1 VYPTISVAID
11 NSPCSGYA
19 ESIALQVALPGRIP
33 VTGVHA
39 YTGRFHQARFQ
50 ALESHLPER
59 FRNEDA
65 LSHQRD
71 IHTVLIGR
79 GLELISLEYMKR
91 LGDACR
97 AGGIPFTEKIVDG
110 KNADVVIGAAGEGEL
125 MVMGAEGLGRVEG
138 APGLGSTT
146 RRTLRHGKSDL
157 LIAKKGGRIGS
168 ILAGV
173 DGSAGAFAMVGR
185 AAGLARSLGATL
197 TIAAAFDPGLHR
209 TVFGSLSATL
219 SKEAGDVF
227 QFSKQEEL
235 HNEIIDRSLA
245 DLYSHHL
252 EHAAGIA
259 REHGVEATTRLS
271 QGKPF
276 HVLCTLAQ
284 ELGSDLIMVGH
295 SGMHRSLYSDIGSNT
310 ERVAELAETNVLVVR
325 NHTETGASS
334 AGSGEKAAGVL
345 TDAPQAGPIRPALL
359 WSDDAKK
366 RLENVPGF
374 ARPMAI
380 MAIERYAIEHHITT
394 ITPEVMNAAREK
406 MGK

>member
-11 NSPCSGYA
+11 NSACSGFA
-19 ESIALQVALPGRIP
+19 ESIALQVALAGKIP

-39 YTGRFHQARFQ
+39 YTGRFHEARFK
-50 ALESHLPER
+50 ALERHLPER
-59 FRNEDA
+59 YRNEDA

-71 IHTVLIGR
+71 IHSVLIGR

-110 KNADVVIGAAGEGEL
+110 KNADVVIAAAGEGEL
-125 MVMGAEGLGRVEG
+125 LVMGAEGLGRVDG
-138 APGLGSTT
+138 ISGLGSTT

-157 LIAKKGGRIGS
+157 LIAKRGGRIGS

-173 DGSAGAFAMVGR
+173 DGSAEALAMVGR

-227 QFSKQEEL
+227 QFSKQEAL

-245 DLYSHHL
+245 DLYSRHL
-252 EHAAGIA
+252 ERAAGIA
-259 REHGVEATTRLS
+259 REHGVEAATRLE

-276 HVLCTLAQ
+276 RILCMLAKEQ
-284 ELGSDLIMVGH
+284 GTDLIVVGH
-295 SGMHRSLYSDIGSNT
+295 SGMHRSTYSDIGSNT

-325 NHTETGASS
+325 DRTGGS
-334 AGSGEKAAGVL
+334 ATPTRSGEKAAGSPSG
-345 TDAPQAGPIRPALL
+345 TMQAGPAKAALL
-359 WSDDAKK
+359 WSDDAKI
-366 RLENVPGF
+366 RLENIPGF

-380 MAIERYAIEHHITT
+380 MAIERYAMEHKITT

-406 MGK
+406 VGT